1 MITTPDYNNC
11 IVNFSNSILKYYGLK
26 PGHSTMTAVDRTLS
40 KNYKNVVVIILD
52 GLGMDALNHHLQ
64 PDDFLRRNLKA
75 GITSVFPSS
84 TTPGLTSFETA
95 QMPVEH
101 GWLGETMFFRQ
112 EYKIVNCFDNT
123 LKDSSEPAG
132 FFYLADYYLPNEKLD
147 EMLAKI
153 GRVQVNRISPMG
165 KNPFAK
171 IDSITARV
179 KRVCQSKW
187 KSFTFAYCDEPF
199 STMRSKGAYH
209 PDNTQLIKILNEK
222 MEVLCNSLSDTAVLI
237 TSTHGISD
245 VENIMLSKDSEI
257 AEMLQFPISMES
269 RAVSF
274 YVKPECKDS
283 FRQKFEAKYGND
295 FILYSKEDIENKK
308 LFGNGEPNKNITGIG
323 DFIAVATSDKAFI
336 WDENSPSKICA
347 CGGLTDK
354 EVSVPLIIIEKEGE
368 NTLSFERRSK
378 N

>member
-11 IVNFSNSILKYYGLK
+11 IVNFSNSILKFYGLK
-26 PGHSTMTAVDRTLS
+26 PNHPTMTAVDRILA
-40 KNYKNVVVIILD
+40 KNFRNVVVIILD
-52 GLGMDALNHHLQ
+52 GLGMDTINHHLQ

-95 QMPVEH
+95 KMPIEH

-132 FFYLADYYLPNEKLD
+132 FFYLADYYLPNEKMD
-147 EMLAKI
+147 EKLSKI
-153 GRVQVNRISPMG
+153 GKVQVNRISPIG

-171 IDSITARV
+171 IDSIVARV
-179 KRVCQSKW
+179 KRVCSSKW
-187 KSFTFAYCDEPF
+187 KTFTFAYCDEPF
-199 STMRSKGAYH
+199 VTMKEKGAYH
-209 PDNTQLIKILNEK
+209 PDNTQLVKILNEK
-222 MEVLCNSLSDTAVLI
+222 MEVLSNSLTDSAILI
-237 TSTHGISD
+237 TSTHGITD
-245 VENIMLSKDSEI
+245 VENIMLSKDKEI
-257 AEMLQFPISMES
+257 VEMLQFPISMES

-274 YVKPECKDS
+274 YVKPEFKDD
-283 FRQKFEAKYGND
+283 FRQKFEAKYGKD
-295 FILYSKEDIENKK
+295 FILYSKDEVDQKK
-308 LFGNGEPNKNITGIG
+308 LFGAGEPNQNITGIG
-323 DFIAVATSDKAFI
+323 DFIAIATEEKAFI

-354 EVSVPLIIIEKEGE
+354 EVSVPLIIVEKEGKK
-368 NTLSFERRSK
+368 TIQFERRH
-378 N
+378 

>member
-11 IVNFSNSILKYYGLK
+11 IVNFSNSILKFYGLK
-26 PGHSTMTAVDRTLS
+26 PNHPTMTAVYRILA
-40 KNYKNVVVIILD
+40 KNFRNVVVIILD
-52 GLGMDALNHHLQ
+52 GLGMDTINHHLQ

-95 QMPVEH
+95 KMPIEH

-132 FFYLADYYLPNEKLD
+132 FFYLADYYLPNEKID
-147 EMLAKI
+147 EKLSKI
-153 GRVQVNRISPMG
+153 GKVQVNRISPIG
-165 KNPFAK
+165 NNPFAK
-171 IDSITARV
+171 IDSIVARV
-179 KRVCQSKW
+179 KRVCSSKW
-187 KSFTFAYCDEPF
+187 KTFTFAYCDEPF
-199 STMRSKGAYH
+199 VTMKEKGAYH
-209 PDNTQLIKILNEK
+209 PDNTQLVKILNEK
-222 MEVLCNSLSDTAVLI
+222 MEVLCNSLTDSAILI
-237 TSTHGISD
+237 TSTHGITD
-245 VENIMLSKDSEI
+245 VENIMLSKDKEI

-274 YVKPECKDS
+274 YVKPEFKDD
-283 FRQKFEAKYGND
+283 FRQKFEAKYGKD
-295 FILYSKEDIENKK
+295 FILYSKDEVDQKK
-308 LFGNGEPNKNITGIG
+308 LFGAGEPNQNITGIG
-323 DFIAVATSDKAFI
+323 DFIAIATEEKAFI

-354 EVSVPLIIIEKEGE
+354 EVSVPLIIVEKEGKK
-368 NTLSFERRSK
+368 TIQFERRH
-378 N
+378 